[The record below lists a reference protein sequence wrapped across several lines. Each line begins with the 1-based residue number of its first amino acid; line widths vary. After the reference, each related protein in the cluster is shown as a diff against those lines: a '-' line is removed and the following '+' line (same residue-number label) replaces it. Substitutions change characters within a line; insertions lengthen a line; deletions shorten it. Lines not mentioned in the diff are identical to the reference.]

1 MLSEVIMVRT
11 GRTGVL
17 IRRGSNVLLDTEE
30 KPSEDTVKTYLQA
43 RKNVPDKCICQQ
55 KRPGNNEY
63 FRNLHDFTSL
73 HSKWLIFT

>member
-43 RKNVPDKCICQQ
+43 RRTCQ
-55 KRPGNNEY
+55 KPTLTAN
-63 FRNLHDFTSL
+63 FILDV
-73 HSKWLIFT
+73 